1 MVLWAKSVCFLIK
14 IHKIKKKTLKTLFTE
29 KIKKTN
35 YVLNNY
41 GENQ

>member
-1 MVLWAKSVCFLIK
+1 VGQVGVFFNKNTQN
-14 IHKIKKKTLKTLFTE
+14 KKKTLKTLFTE